1 MTVPYNGPAIFA
13 GSFRVF
19 FFSAALWAIVSLGS
33 WIIYLAAG
41 MELVGDVTSWHAH
54 ELIYGYGGAVVAG
67 FAFTAIPNWTGR
79 TPVRGGTLALMF
91 GLWFIARLAAA
102 LMLFDIQTI
111 NLASVSEILFFTMFV
126 GLAAREVIA
135 GGNKRNFKIIAV
147 FVLFFLSALVAN
159 LNRLELL
166 EVPFLPWQTGLA
178 ILLLLICIIG
188 GRIIPAFTAN
198 WLKKKLV
205 EAGVPN
211 MENQLPVMFNKFD
224 VVVILFT
231 LLTFVLFIA
240 DYSDLT
246 IFTSAAAMVLH
257 VIRLMRWKGL
267 KAFSSP
273 IVLVLH
279 ISYLWVP
286 VGFALLA
293 LSGMDL
299 IDETTALH
307 AWTIGAMGST
317 TLAVMTRATLGHAN
331 LPLEDSVVLTAI
343 YTAVNLAAVLRI
355 AAAFMYDHY
364 DMLIRAS
371 GGMWLLAF
379 GLFVL
384 KFGPIHF
391 ARSKS

>member
-1 MTVPYNGPAIFA
+1 MTVSYNGPAIFA

-19 FFSAALWAIVSLGS
+19 FFSAALWAIVSLGL
-33 WIIYLAAG
+33 WIMYLAAG

-79 TPVRGGTLALMF
+79 TPLRGGTLALMF
-91 GLWFIARLAAA
+91 GFWAVARLAAA
-102 LMLFDIQTI
+102 LMLFDIQTMNI
-111 NLASVSEILFFTMFV
+111 ASLSEILFFTMFV

-205 EAGVPN
+205 EDGITN
-211 MENQLPVMFNKFD
+211 MDDQLPIMFDKFD

-231 LLTFVLFIA
+231 VLTFVLFIA
-240 DYSDLT
+240 GYSD
-246 IFTSAAAMVLH
+246 FTLFASVAAMVLH
-257 VIRLMRWKGL
+257 VIRLMRWKGM
-267 KAFSSP
+267 KTFSSP

-286 VGFALLA
+286 IGFALLV
-293 LSGMDL
+293 LSGVGL

-331 LPLEDSVVLTAI
+331 LPLTDSAVLTAI
-343 YTAVNLAAVLRI
+343 YTAVNLAAALRI
-355 AAAFMYDHY
+355 MAAFMYDHY

-391 ARSKS
+391 ASSKS

>member
-267 KAFSSP
+267 KTFSSP

>member
-1 MTVPYNGPAIFA
+1 MTVLYNGPAIFA

-19 FFSAALWAIVSLGS
+19 FFSAALWAIVSLGL

-41 MELVGDVTSWHAH
+41 VELAGDVISWHAH

-67 FAFTAIPNWTGR
+67 FAFTAIPNWIGR

-91 GLWFIARLAAA
+91 GLWFIARLSAAA
-102 LMLFDIQTI
+102 LLFDIQAM
-111 NLASVSEILFFTMFV
+111 NVASVSEILFFAMFV

-205 EAGVPN
+205 EDGITN
-211 MENQLPVMFNKFD
+211 MDDQLPIMFNKFD

-231 LLTFVLFIA
+231 VLTFVLFIA
-240 DYSDLT
+240 GYSGYTL
-246 IFTSAAAMVLH
+246 FVSVAAMVLH
-257 VIRLMRWKGL
+257 VIRLMRWKGM
-267 KAFSSP
+267 KTFSSP

-286 VGFALLA
+286 IGFALLA

-331 LPLEDSVVLTAI
+331 LPLTDSAVLTAI
-343 YTAVNLAAVLRI
+343 YTAVNLAAALRI
-355 AAAFMYDHY
+355 MAAFMYDHY

-391 ARSKS
+391 AKSKL